1 MEQYL
6 ATINYLAG
14 LAKQADDTS
23 EHCTCFDDKLQNRR
37 LAESIRDVVMRLRL
51 RTFDVQDM
59 LAIPTVH

>member
-6 ATINYLAG
+6 ATINYLAD
-14 LAKQADDTS
+14 LAKEADDTS
-23 EHCTCFDDKLQNRR
+23 KHCTCLDDKLQNRR